1 MRETATVVSV
11 KDDIAILTK
20 IRSEACKACPVK
32 GTCSSASGSR
42 EIRIKAR
49 KGDIE
54 LKPGDL
60 VEIEVKN
67 FSATKVAM
75 LLYGIPLAVFIGI
88 LVIMHY
94 LGASDNYSLLTS
106 FVGLSITYFMIY
118 RYDKKNRE
126 KIMPV
131 VVKKVNYSDV
141 LEHSW

>member
-1 MRETATVVSV
+1 
-11 KDDIAILTK
+11 
-20 IRSEACKACPVK
+20 
-32 GTCSSASGSR
+32 
-42 EIRIKAR
+42 
-49 KGDIE
+49 
-54 LKPGDL
+54 
-60 VEIEVKN
+60 
-67 FSATKVAM
+67 M

-94 LGASDNYSLLTS
+94 SGASDNYSLLTS
-106 FVGLSITYFMIY
+106 FVGLGTTYFMIY